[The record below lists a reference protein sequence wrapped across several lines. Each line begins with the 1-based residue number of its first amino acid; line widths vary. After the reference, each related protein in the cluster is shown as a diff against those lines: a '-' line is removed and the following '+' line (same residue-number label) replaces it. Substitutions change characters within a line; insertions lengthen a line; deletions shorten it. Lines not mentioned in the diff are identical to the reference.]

1 MCTCYRANFRSI
13 ETAVLSLLLTTL
25 ELYIN
30 VAFFNAFVSSFIF
43 PKTNTTAAESEF
55 ICIPAAT
62 IFQGCVSCMLSLP
75 EGHVRSGSWSEI
87 HDRAG
92 GCSVGTEQRGGGLFK
107 WVLRAARCHSD
118 FNKVRGTTAREK
130 GDSLRLI
137 APARL
142 SNK

>member
-1 MCTCYRANFRSI
+1 
-13 ETAVLSLLLTTL
+13 
-25 ELYIN
+25 
-30 VAFFNAFVSSFIF
+30 
-43 PKTNTTAAESEF
+43 
-55 ICIPAAT
+55 
-62 IFQGCVSCMLSLP
+62 MLFLP

-92 GCSVGTEQRGGGLFK
+92 GCSVGTEQRGGGLFQMGST
-107 WVLRAARCHSD
+107 WRHMSHND